1 MTSIGCD
8 RRVVDYRDI
17 GVWKWFTKAMHQT
30 EMQKYIAKIGESTV
44 FVVKSVGTFRMETSR
59 DEEVI

>member
-1 MTSIGCD
+1 
-8 RRVVDYRDI
+8 
-17 GVWKWFTKAMHQT
+17 MHQT

>member
-1 MTSIGCD
+1 
-8 RRVVDYRDI
+8 
-17 GVWKWFTKAMHQT
+17 MHQT

-59 DEEVI
+59 DEEVIELNKTISTTDNIHNINW